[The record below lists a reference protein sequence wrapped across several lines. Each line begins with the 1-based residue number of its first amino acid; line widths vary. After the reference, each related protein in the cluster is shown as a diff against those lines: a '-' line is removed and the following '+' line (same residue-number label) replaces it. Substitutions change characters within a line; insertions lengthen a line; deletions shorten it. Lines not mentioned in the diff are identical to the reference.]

1 MKLTDRRL
9 YQARN
14 LEDFVFRYYYRDE
27 DNQRRRAATREAIFY
42 TAGVFVSPD
51 TNRIFGVDVSGRWDG
66 LVNFKVTADY
76 GAKFEIAKAIDGTI
90 PTPYWK
96 ENNQSAI
103 DAGLLNGAYA
113 WLYPDNRINC
123 TLQAQAYYELIKDAR
138 LRLPPAIDWEW
149 TKYAGIQA
157 NPNLED
163 LRRWLAAFIRL
174 SGVKPI
180 LYTAAGYVA
189 LFGAIP
195 ADILDMLSGVWV
207 ASYGGTQPIMPKGVS
222 KWDMWQFSA
231 NGDALT
237 LCPGNQGKRELDLN
251 YMTEEFYSRYAGGVI
266 EPPTEPE
273 GETMA
278 RIIKGT
284 VVATAIQRRQAP
296 AGDAFMPAR
305 YLQKND
311 VIEADMQA
319 NVFPQWLRL
328 TKING
333 VAVVGEEWAS
343 AGMDKQYIFWEWV
356 DVPTEPEPPAD
367 EHTIIVR
374 STSLVI
380 DFEIDGVLH
389 RATIT
394 DVPNVELVKVA

>member
-1 MKLTDRRL
+1 VKLTDRRL

-14 LEDFVFRYYYRDE
+14 LEDFTFRYYYRDE

-42 TAGVFVSPD
+42 TAGAFVSPD
-51 TNRIFGVDVSGRWDG
+51 TNKIWGPDVSGRWDG
-66 LVNFKVTADY
+66 LVNFKVTADF
-76 GAKFEIAKAIDGTI
+76 GAKFGIVKAIDGTI

-96 ENNQSAI
+96 ENNQSAY
-103 DAGLLNGAYA
+103 DAGLLNGPYA

-123 TLQAQAYYELIKDAR
+123 TLQAQAYYDLIKDAR
-138 LRLPPAIDWEW
+138 LRLPPAIDFEW

-157 NPNLED
+157 NPNYED

-174 SGVKPI
+174 SGTKPI

-195 ADILDMLSGVWV
+195 ADILDMLAGVWV

-251 YMTEEFYSRYAGGVI
+251 YMSEEFYEQHAGGVI

-273 GETMA
+273 GETMSQWYKVTA
-278 RIIKGT
+278 SVLNIRNGPGSSYTDVGDLLKDDIIE
-284 VVATAIQRRQAP
+284 
-296 AGDAFMPAR
+296 
-305 YLQKND
+305 
-311 VIEADMQA
+311 VIETVGGWHHIDNIWRDAELID
-319 NVFPQWLRL
+319 FPAVSWCSGAYTVL
-328 TKING
+328 TAAPVI
-333 VAVVGEEWAS
+333 
-343 AGMDKQYIFWEWV
+343 
-356 DVPTEPEPPAD
+356 VPPEPPTETILVPDYLIAHFAD
-367 EHTIIVR
+367 G
-374 STSLVI
+374 TSKRYNP
-380 DFEIDGVLH
+380 E
-389 RATIT
+389 
-394 DVPNVELVKVA
+394 

>member
-14 LEDFVFRYYYRDE
+14 LEDFTFRYYYRDE
-27 DNQRRRAATREAIFY
+27 DNQRRRAATHEAIFY
-42 TAGVFVSPD
+42 TAGAFVSPD

-66 LVNFKVTADY
+66 LVDFKVTADF
-76 GAKFEIAKAIDGTI
+76 GAKFGIVKAIDGTI

-96 ENNQSAI
+96 ENNQSAY
-103 DAGLLNGAYA
+103 DAGLLNGPYA
-113 WLYPDNRINC
+113 WLYPDNRVNC
-123 TLQAQAYYELIKDAR
+123 TLQAQAYYDLIRDAR
-138 LRLPPAIDWEW
+138 LRLPPAIDFEW

-174 SGVKPI
+174 SGTKPI

-251 YMTEEFYSRYAGGVI
+251 YMSEEFYARYQLT
-266 EPPTEPE
+266 ETLPPPD
-273 GETMA
+273 GETMT

-284 VVATAIQRRQAP
+284 VITTAIQRRQSP
-296 AGDAFMPAR
+296 AGNAFSPAR

-311 VIEADMQA
+311 VIEADRQDSA
-319 NVFPQWLRL
+319 LPQWLHL

-333 VAVVGEEWAS
+333 AAVIGDDWVS
-343 AGMDKQYIFWEWV
+343 AGASEQYISWEWV
-356 DVPTEPEPPAD
+356 EVSVEPPPAD
-367 EHTIIVR
+367 PEPAEYVATFEGTFTLTAPDGKR
-374 STSLVI
+374 YELNLALADLALRLV
-380 DFEIDGVLH
+380 G
-389 RATIT
+389 
-394 DVPNVELVKVA
+394 